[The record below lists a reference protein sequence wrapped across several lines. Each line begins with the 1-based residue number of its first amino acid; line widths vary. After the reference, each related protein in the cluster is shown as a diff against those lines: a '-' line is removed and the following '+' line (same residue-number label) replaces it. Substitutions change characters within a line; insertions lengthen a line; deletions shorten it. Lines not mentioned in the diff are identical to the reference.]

1 MQMDY
6 TQYALNDILKFNIN
20 MLYGRQNYTNNN
32 NAYVYRQAIIRNPS
46 SPIYNEDGSYNEILI
61 SYIIITQ

>member
-1 MQMDY
+1 MDY

-32 NAYVYRQAIIRNPS
+32 NAYVTAKPLSVTRLLLFIMKM
-46 SPIYNEDGSYNEILI
+46 DHTMKILI